1 MEGGHGVNLTGR
13 EAQVYNSELIHPFFV
28 FCLMYEVQYTVR
40 TSTFLRCVVFGMPGR
55 FDILPLKCIFFSG
68 VARGESWSVTGPM
81 FGDGRDRRQDWIESG
96 VAYDLPN
103 IGRLHSFQVRAAA
116 MHREGASGFLGYWM
130 ESEVD
135 NAMLSLGGGRGSVL
149 VVGDGMEL
157 RDRRPQGY
165 RASPPRHQREPNRKA
180 TLAGTGGQC
189 ASCGDGSPPPGKRWE
204 GTLFMAL
211 PEQTQQNMTPRETL
225 RNRMESLHEGDRN
238 LVKELVGVFHVRIV
252 ASGDFAHF
260 RSIQ

>member
-1 MEGGHGVNLTGR
+1 MICPISAGCIHFRYERLPCTER
-13 EAQVYNSELIHPFFV
+13 EHLAFWGIVGWNQGSIMPC
-28 FCLMYEVQYTVR
+28 CL
-40 TSTFLRCVVFGMPGR
+40 
-55 FDILPLKCIFFSG
+55 
-68 VARGESWSVTGPM
+68 
-81 FGDGRDRRQDWIESG
+81 
-96 VAYDLPN
+96 
-103 IGRLHSFQVRAAA
+103 
-116 MHREGASGFLGYWM
+116 
-130 ESEVD
+130 
-135 NAMLSLGGGRGSVL
+135 LGGGGSVL

-180 TLAGTGGQC
+180 TLAGTWGQC

-225 RNRMESLHEGDRN
+225 WNRMESLHEGDRN
-238 LVKELVGVFHVRIV
+238 LVKELVGAFHVRIV

>member
-1 MEGGHGVNLTGR
+1 
-13 EAQVYNSELIHPFFV
+13 
-28 FCLMYEVQYTVR
+28 
-40 TSTFLRCVVFGMPGR
+40 MPGR

-135 NAMLSLGGGRGSVL
+135 NAMLSLGGGGGSVL

-225 RNRMESLHEGDRN
+225 WNRMESLHEGDRN
-238 LVKELVGVFHVRIV
+238 LMKELEGVFHVRIV

-260 RSIQ
+260 CSIQ

>member
-1 MEGGHGVNLTGR
+1 MEGGHGVNPAGR
-13 EAQVYNSELIHPFFV
+13 EAQVYNSELIHPFIV

-68 VARGESWSVTGPM
+68 VARGESWSVTRPM

-135 NAMLSLGGGRGSVL
+135 NAMLSLGVGGGVGFGGGRRDGVEGSQAPGL
-149 VVGDGMEL
+149 
-157 RDRRPQGY
+157 QGFS
-165 RASPPRHQREPNRKA
+165 A
-180 TLAGTGGQC
+180 
-189 ASCGDGSPPPGKRWE
+189 PPPTGAKPK
-204 GTLFMAL
+204 GHSG
-211 PEQTQQNMTPRETL
+211 
-225 RNRMESLHEGDRN
+225 RNRGAMRLMWGRVTASRKKVGGDP
-238 LVKELVGVFHVRIV
+238 FHGS
-252 ASGDFAHF
+252 A
-260 RSIQ
+260 